1 MKEKISIK
9 TIASLLSLVGLAVLL
24 ILSPCKVRN
33 FIQQELGTQQTE
45 VSNKNKTTIS
55 LSNCLDTEITNH
67 DSTLGNTSFS
77 QQLAAIKTDVSTSF
91 IATNFSYNHTPS
103 YAARKHASATIPL
116 YILYQNFKNYL

>member
-1 MKEKISIK
+1 MKEKTSIK

-33 FIQQELGTQQTE
+33 FIQQELGIQQTE

-55 LSNCLDTEITNH
+55 LSNCVDTEITTDNF
-67 DSTLGNTSFS
+67 TLEKNSFS
-77 QQLAAIKTDVSTSF
+77 QQLIATKTGISTSF
-91 IATNFSYNHTPS
+91 IATDFSYNHTPS
-103 YAARKHASATIPL
+103 YVARKHTSATIPL